1 MRTSPHAFG
10 NPPQDEASVTLFLAG
25 DVMTGRG
32 IDQIMTRPSG
42 PELHEPYVTD
52 AREYVRLA
60 EQTAGPVPRS
70 VASDYIWGDALA
82 EWERMAPAARLVNL
96 ETSITRS
103 DQHEPKGINY
113 RMHPDNVGCLRAAGF
128 DICILANNHVLD
140 YGPAGLIETLETL
153 RKADI
158 RAVGAGHNRDEATSP
173 VVHALPGGQH
183 LIVGACAHESSGVPD
198 HWAALAEEPGVNLV
212 PDLSDETAAEAA
224 ARVVR
229 HKLPGDVAVLS
240 IHWGGN
246 WGYDV
251 PRQHVN
257 FAHRLVEGGI
267 DIVYGHSSHHVR
279 PIEIY
284 RDRLI
289 LYGCGEFIDDYE
301 GITGHERYRGD
312 LVLMFFPSVSQQT
325 GRLLTLEMTPLQIR
339 HMRLTRAS
347 QADVQW
353 ICETVN
359 TIGRDFGTRMSVTGL
374 GALRSRQNDG

>member
-1 MRTSPHAFG
+1 M
-10 NPPQDEASVTLFLAG
+10 DEASITLFLAG

-32 IDQIMTRPSG
+32 IDQILTRPSA

-60 EQTAGPVPRS
+60 EQMSGPVPRG
-70 VASDYIWGDALA
+70 VGSDYIWGDALA

-103 DQHEPKGINY
+103 DEHEPKGINY
-113 RMHPDNVGCLRAAGF
+113 RMHPDNIGCLPAARL
-128 DICILANNHVLD
+128 DICILANNHVFD
-140 YGPAGLIETLETL
+140 YGPAGLMETLETL

-158 RAVGAGHNRDEATSP
+158 RAVGAGRTRDEAVSP
-173 VVHALPGGQH
+173 VVHALPGGH
-183 LIVGACAHESSGVPD
+183 RLIVGACAHESSGVPA
-198 HWAALAEEPGVNLV
+198 HWAALTDEPGVNLL
-212 PDLSDETAAEAA
+212 PDLSDETALDVA
-224 ARVVR
+224 ARVAL

-251 PRQHVN
+251 PRQHIN

-289 LYGCGEFIDDYE
+289 LYGCGDFIDDYE
-301 GITGHERYRGD
+301 GITGYERYRDD
-312 LVLMFFPSVSQQT
+312 LVLMFFPSVSQQS
-325 GRLLTLEMTPLQIR
+325 GRLLMLEMTPLQIR
-339 HMRLTRAS
+339 HLRLNRAS
-347 QADVQW
+347 QADVKW
-353 ICETVN
+353 ICDTVN
-359 TIGRDFGTRMSVTGL
+359 TISRDFGTHMSVTER
-374 GALRSRQNDG
+374 GALLSLRLRDARM